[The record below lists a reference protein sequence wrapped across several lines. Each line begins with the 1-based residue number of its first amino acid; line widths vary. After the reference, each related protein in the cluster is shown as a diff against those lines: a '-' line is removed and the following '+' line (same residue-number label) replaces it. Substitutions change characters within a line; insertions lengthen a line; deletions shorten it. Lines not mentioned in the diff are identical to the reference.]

1 LARHPWEIT
10 LREFVEVVRRNY
22 GIEIE
27 LVSAAIISGWF
38 LTGNG
43 EVHAL
48 PGIDSDDVMP
58 PELLRHLCF
67 FFHVPPA
74 DFHLDPEGD

>member
-1 LARHPWEIT
+1 
-10 LREFVEVVRRNY
+10 
-22 GIEIE
+22 
-27 LVSAAIISGWF
+27 
-38 LTGNG
+38 
-43 EVHAL
+43 VHAL
-48 PGIDSDDVMP
+48 PGIDPDAVMP